1 MRVLVCC
8 KEPDQAEAL
17 LRPLLHLKLPA
28 ASTVTL
34 LTVIGKHKDLPPLGR
49 PLPDGFAWP
58 LMRKIRR
65 GAVIPEVLA
74 EIAESQAGLVVC
86 GWRSHRAPL
95 GSTTQR
101 LFRACP
107 VDLLLVRPIDTPLAR
122 ALVCTGGETPS
133 LATLRSAAAVLD
145 SKHIQVGILHVMSQ
159 IAFSNASPHADLLD
173 TAESAMARG
182 THEGTHLRQA
192 TEAFAAMR
200 FQGTVVPIL
209 RHGLV
214 VDEVLA
220 ELRQGKYDLLV
231 IGSRP
236 PRTTR
241 RWSDLLMEDVGAD
254 LASRAQCSVLLIRPP
269 LS

>member
-1 MRVLVCC
+1 MHVLVCC
-8 KEPDQAEAL
+8 KEPNQADAL
-17 LRPLLHLKLPA
+17 LRPLIRLNLP
-28 ASTVTL
+28 SSSPVTL
-34 LTVIGKHKDLPPLGR
+34 LTVTGKSMELHPLAQ
-49 PLPDGFAWP
+49 PIPDGFAWP
-58 LMRKIRR
+58 LVRKVRR
-65 GAVIPEVLA
+65 GAVIAEILA
-74 EIAESQAGLVVC
+74 EVAESKAELVVC
-86 GWRSHRAPL
+86 GRSSHRAPL

-101 LFRACP
+101 LIRACP
-107 VDLLLVRPIDTPLAR
+107 VDLLLVRPIDRPLAR

-133 LATLRSAAAVLD
+133 LATLRSAAAILNRT
-145 SKHIQVGILHVMSQ
+145 HIQVGILHVMSQ
-159 IAFSNASPHADLLD
+159 IAFSNASPHADLVD
-173 TAESAMARG
+173 TADTAMARG

-192 TEAFAAMR
+192 TEAFAAAE
-200 FQGTVVPIL
+200 FQGGVFPLL

-220 ELRQGKYDLLV
+220 ELRQGKYDLLA

-269 LS
+269 VS